1 MDTGQLLDLFGKQA
15 PPAGEAGTAAGQQ
28 ALGPSGVQA
37 AAKAPAKATGEKWIN
52 LVKHAYHKKG

>member
-1 MDTGQLLDLFGKQA
+1 VNQDNISLSTMDTGQLLDLFGKQA

-37 AAKAPAKATGEKWIN
+37 AAKAPAKATGEK
-52 LVKHAYHKKG
+52 

>member
-37 AAKAPAKATGEKWIN
+37 AAKAPAKATGEK
-52 LVKHAYHKKG
+52 